1 MQLKELTQFD
11 AYFGQKVD
19 FGFLSQ
25 NSLLKLSVQEEEN
38 LKEGAVLHAIKSGER
53 VELGSEIASG
63 EEGTIYALSNNTLYV
78 AKIYKPKHRT
88 RIKREKLKKM
98 ISFKNENDRI
108 CWPCDILETYSGI
121 FVGFIMPIAKGKI
134 LKSLTISPAAM
145 RKKYSEVDRKL
156 QIEIILEFLKLFK
169 YLHEH
174 NILFG
179 DINLSNIMF
188 DNQYHITFVDMD
200 CVQVGEFPCVTS
212 TAGFDSPEVIIGRG
226 DHRFD
231 WLPEDRAYEFNRYY
245 TDFYRTLEME
255 YFSISVLIYT
265 LLMNGFLPYEYREF
279 GLVGDPGE
287 YNDNELC
294 MKQQFPY
301 STDFNKV
308 EKHANHQEI
317 WSHFP
322 SFLKEA
328 FVNCFTYNK
337 RYTDE
342 EWIKLFTRYKH
353 LLESGELLKVDP
365 DCMDPFPEHQA
376 NYDAV
381 KFMMTETVERNGF
394 AMWQAVGRIVK
405 ALGNSQLR
413 KRTLE
418 IANIL
423 KQQPECI
430 IDNYRF
436 QLVYNIGVLKKV
448 KCEYVL

>member
-11 AYFGQKVD
+11 NYFGQKVD

-25 NSLLKLSVQEEEN
+25 GALLKLSAQEEEN
-38 LKEGAVLHAIKSGER
+38 LKEGAVLRSVKFGER
-53 VELGSEIASG
+53 VVVGKHLKSGGQGDVYESEDPRYVIK
-63 EEGTIYALSNNTLYV
+63 LYTQET
-78 AKIYKPKHRT
+78 RT
-88 RIKREKLKKM
+88 RLIEKKIKRLIE
-98 ISFKNENDRI
+98 FQNKNTSI
-108 CWPCDILETYSGI
+108 CWPVDALETYGGV
-121 FVGFIMPIAKGKI
+121 FVGFIMPKVVGNT
-134 LKSLTISPAAM
+134 LYRLTTNPPKVM
-145 RKKYSEVDRKL
+145 KNFPQLNRLLQVNMLLEVLEVFRFLHGINVIVGDVKL
-156 QIEIILEFLKLFK
+156 Q
-169 YLHEH
+169 
-174 NILFG
+174 
-179 DINLSNIMF
+179 NIMF
-188 DNQYHITFVDMD
+188 DHQYRVTLIDID
-200 CVQVGEFPCVTS
+200 SVQVEQFPCDAS
-212 TAGFDSPEVIIGRG
+212 TEGYDPPEVILSRG
-226 DHRFD
+226 IEKYEEKINDKYAFN
-231 WLPEDRAYEFNRYY
+231 AYYR
-245 TDFYRTLEME
+245 DFYRTLDNES
-255 YFSISVLIYT
+255 FALSVLIYRF
-265 LLMNGFLPYEYREF
+265 LMNGYKPYEYRDF
-279 GLVGDPGE
+279 GKISDDEVA

-294 MKQQFPY
+294 IKKLFPY
-301 STDFNKV
+301 GVSLNDTNV
-308 EKHANHQEI
+308 SCGEKEI

-353 LLESGELLKVDP
+353 LLESGELNKVDP

-413 KRTLE
+413 KRTFE